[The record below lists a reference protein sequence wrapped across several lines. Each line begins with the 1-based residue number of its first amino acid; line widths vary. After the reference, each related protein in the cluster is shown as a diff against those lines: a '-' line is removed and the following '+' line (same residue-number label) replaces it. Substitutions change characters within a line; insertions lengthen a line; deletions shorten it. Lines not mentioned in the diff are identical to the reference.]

1 MGLKAIFKQ
10 LCIVLEE
17 SPQISGLHY
26 VENSLKKILLSNL
39 YTLLKRKERL

>member
-10 LCIVLEE
+10 LCFVLEE
-17 SPQISGLHY
+17 SLQILGLHY

-39 YTLLKRKERL
+39 YTLLKHKGSL